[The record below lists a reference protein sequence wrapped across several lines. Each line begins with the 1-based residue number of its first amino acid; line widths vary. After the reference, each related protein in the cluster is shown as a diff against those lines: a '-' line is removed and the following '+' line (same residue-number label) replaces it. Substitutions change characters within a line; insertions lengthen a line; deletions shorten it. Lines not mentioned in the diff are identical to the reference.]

1 MLTFCP
7 MAKTLWPKLMK
18 KENPQQGLN
27 WEVRLGILQRYYVRK
42 ITMGIEC
49 PETPNNLKKQMI
61 NANYIISVSYT
72 HLTLPTIYSV

>member
-27 WEVRLGILQRYYVRK
+27 WEVRLGILQRYYLRK

-49 PETPNNLKKQMI
+49 SETPNNLKKQMI
-61 NANYIISVSYT
+61 NANYIT
-72 HLTLPTIYSV
+72 YSPI